1 MYAGAAVWTVLLI
14 SALVLIILDSKAVH
28 ATVGGHTLHGRSVPI
43 TVAAV
48 FGLIVIA
55 LWLWMARA
63 NDQGRNWALDD
74 SRPDA
79 AEGPQDGDEDGQLKQ
94 RAQLPAGAESVR
106 GDLTRFS
113 NLRN

>member
-1 MYAGAAVWTVLLI
+1 MTPAVRAGQPQPRARDDRCASFEGDNLGEDGNVP
-14 SALVLIILDSKAVH
+14 LVDGEV
-28 ATVGGHTLHGRSVPI
+28 
-43 TVAAV
+43 
-48 FGLIVIA
+48 
-55 LWLWMARA
+55 
-63 NDQGRNWALDD
+63 LDD

-94 RAQLPAGAESVR
+94 RAQVPAGAESVR